1 MASTATNANQGAGGI
16 ASVSSWFSKTRS
28 AVYDRIICNMTGEW
42 YRRALLNIPTGS
54 LVLDVGIGTATAL
67 LDNIAILEERK
78 LSVVGVDYDQG
89 YITTAIENGQTGK
102 AARGRV
108 FVESEECLLKC
119 WDAST
124 PPSKPHL
131 ALVCNSIHD
140 YTPATDAADKKVF
153 DVVYFSGS
161 FMIIPNQVE
170 ALKRC
175 IGFLKTPTTTTT
187 NKDDAQATL
196 IFTQTFENRG
206 LMGAIMSRLKPLFK
220 YILTIDFGAVTFE
233 EDFKKVC
240 KDADVE
246 IIDITTIRAT
256 AFRKEVIVRAR
267 PIGGK

>member
-1 MASTATNANQGAGGI
+1 MSTSANQGG
-16 ASVSSWFSKTRS
+16 SVTSATSWFSKTRS

-89 YITTAIENGQTGK
+89 YITAAIENGKSGK
-102 AARGRV
+102 AAGGRV
-108 FVESEECLLKC
+108 IVESEGELLQC
-119 WDAST
+119 SDRT
-124 PPSKPHL
+124 NTKPHL

-140 YTPATDAADKKVF
+140 YTPATTTGSSVF

-161 FMIIPNQVE
+161 FMIIPDQVA

-175 IGFLKTPTTTTT
+175 VSFLKKPAGGAASP
-187 NKDDAQATL
+187 DAAPVNL
-196 IFTQTFENRG
+196 IFTQTFENKG
-206 LMGAIMSRLKPLFK
+206 IMGAIMARLKPLFK
-220 YILTIDFGAVTFE
+220 YVLTIDFGSVTFE

-240 KDADVE
+240 QEANVE
-246 IIDITTIRAT
+246 IVDITTIRAT

-267 PIGGK
+267 PRTTSSA